1 MMQTRPGRSMSH
13 CPRRRWLC
21 GSVAMVAL
29 FGTVDRARPS
39 AASEGAASIVQPPA
53 ATPAAFARR
62 AFAMK
67 RRAEQEGDQ
76 PYGAVVVKAGRIVG
90 EAPSRVITGRDPT
103 AHAEMEAIRDAAR
116 RLGAR
121 NLADCVLYSSSR
133 PCPMC
138 EAAAYW
144 AGIKRLIH
152 GADAT
157 DSGPPRLQRC

>member
-1 MMQTRPGRSMSH
+1 MRLRTGHSISH
-13 CPRRRWLC
+13 CSRRGWLR

-29 FGTVDRARPS
+29 FGTGYGARRSAALAVQPS
-39 AASEGAASIVQPPA
+39 AA
-53 ATPAAFARR
+53 TPEAFTHR

-103 AHAEMEAIRDAAR
+103 AHAEMEAIRDAT
-116 RLGAR
+116 RLLRTG
-121 NLADCVLYSSSR
+121 NLDGCVLYSSSP

-144 AGIKRLIH
+144 AGIERLVH
-152 GADAT
+152 GAEST